1 MTDYAQTDSIRM
13 NFNADKGVYE
23 TNVLMKQGYYN
34 YMYVTVD
41 PNDPTRKPSFEFTEG
56 NSTETENDYTIL
68 VYYRQLG
75 GRVDQ
80 LVGIARMNSLASKQ
94 GN

>member
-1 MTDYAQTDSIRM
+1 M
-13 NFNADKGVYE
+13 NFNAGKGLYE
-23 TNVLMKQGYYN
+23 TDVVLKQGYYN

-41 PNDPTRKPSFEFTEG
+41 RDDSTRRPSFEFTEG

-68 VYYRQLG
+68 VYYRSMG

-80 LVGIARMNSLASKQ
+80 LVGIAKMNSLNNKQ